1 MKKSIISLLLCLS
14 VGMQA
19 MDKTKQ
25 QKDRAPKQQT
35 LSQRIVRPFIPRL
48 KTAAINNKKAPKIS
62 HNNAVEAVD
71 NQNQEIYLVEASEP
85 IRNFT
90 YEITKDPSIVVGVTN
105 NPNKVAF
112 ANVINIEDSKKRLIV
127 YQEDLAIKI
136 VNPEEHRM
144 ISGKEFREIVQKYN
158 LTSGQAFD
166 VWRKTLVTD
175 EIRPICKHEYG
186 HHVND
191 HIKEEEILQQK
202 LKNNEISREEYFAA
216 RRQHEVEADDFVNQN
231 GSPRTLFASENAL
244 HKLCIVDC
252 MTDTYDVTYHQHP
265 HSCDRYARAKE
276 AVDKMLGPWA
286 DS

>member
-14 VGMQA
+14 VCMQA

-25 QKDRAPKQQT
+25 QKGRAPKQQT

-105 NPNKVAF
+105 DPEQVAF
-112 ANVINIEDSKKRLIV
+112 ATIIPDTQQKFIA
-127 YQEDLAIKI
+127 YQEDLA
-136 VNPEEHRM
+136 
-144 ISGKEFREIVQKYN
+144 REIVDPKEYRMIDGKQYKEFIQKHNYN
-158 LTSGQAFD
+158 AEQAFF
-166 VWRKTLVTD
+166 VWRESLVKN
-175 EIRPICKHEYG
+175 EIRSIAKHEHG
-186 HHVND
+186 HLVND
-191 HIKEEEILQQK
+191 HSRKGEILQQK
-202 LKNNEISREEYFAA
+202 LENNEISREEYFTA
-216 RRQHEVEADDFVNQN
+216 RRQYETEADDFVNQN
-231 GSPRTLFASENAL
+231 GSPRTLFASENVL
-244 HKLCIVDC
+244 HKLCIMDC
-252 MTDTYDVTYHQHP
+252 MKGTYDVTYHEHP
-265 HSCDRYARAKE
+265 HSCDRYAKAKE